1 MKYLIIILSVHI
13 FSVHA
18 KLLYYLNPEL
28 VEKTSFSFANLSEP
42 SILAMVFALS
52 YSLATAVVIYNTENK
67 RIIATYALLDGVA
80 VLLYYFTKL
89 PMFLSAFYFAIY
101 TFILIGST
109 ITIKKPITMFDMQ
122 KAGAT
127 LKEIAEKFKVSE
139 STISR
144 KLNGKNS
151 KSNTLRK

>member
-18 KLLYYLNPEL
+18 KLLYLLNGGD
-28 VEKTSFSFANLSEP
+28 SFSFLNVNEP
-42 SILAMVFALS
+42 TILAMVFAVS

-67 RIIATYALLDGVA
+67 SIIFTYAVLDGVA
-80 VLLYYFTKL
+80 VLLYYFAVI
-89 PMFLSAFYFAIY
+89 PIAVAAFYFAIY
-101 TFILIGST
+101 TFILIASV
-109 ITIKKPITMFDMQ
+109 ITIKKPITIEEMR

-127 LKEIAEKFKVSE
+127 LKEIAKKFGVNE

-144 KLNGKNS
+144 RIS
-151 KSNTLRK
+151 KK